1 MLEYLKKE
9 RIAAV
14 SALICDTL
22 LLLLRLTC
30 DTVLIRLTCDTVLR
44 AVTKCAMCVWQGGG
58 DGDQEKDS
66 AHAIEAE
73 SPSRACMLRS
83 AASAA
88 APV

>member
-22 LLLLRLTC
+22 LLLQ
-30 DTVLIRLTCDTVLR
+30 RLTCDTVLR
-44 AVTKCAMCVWQGGG
+44 AVTKCAMCVAGGG

-73 SPSRACMLRS
+73 SPRRACMLRS